1 MPEPTEPQ
9 GQQPATEEPDYKAL
23 YEQAQAEADKWKER
37 SRKNEGRA
45 KSNAEAAKG
54 YEDATQQLAD
64 LTKRLDAL
72 EGENATLKAQAAR
85 SALVAKVAK
94 STGVPEGIV
103 ASLSAQDEDALSAA
117 ATAIAE
123 AYKAPGGAPSAP
135 EAGAFPADGATETK
149 QSAFGDLI
157 AGALHR

>member
-9 GQQPATEEPDYKAL
+9 GQQPETGEPDYKAL
-23 YEQAQAEADKWKER
+23 YEAAQAEADRWKER

-45 KSNAEAAKG
+45 KSNAEAARG

-64 LTKRLDAL
+64 LTQRLDAL
-72 EGENATLKAQAAR
+72 EGENATLRANAAR
-85 SALVAKVAK
+85 AALVAKVAK
-94 STGVPEGIV
+94 STGVPEAIV
-103 ASLSAQDEDALSAA
+103 SALAASDEDGLTAA

-135 EAGAFPADGATETK
+135 EAGRFPAGGSEKTK
-149 QSAFGDLI
+149 QSAFGDII
-157 AGALHR
+157 ADALHR

>member
-1 MPEPTEPQ
+1 MPEPTEQQ

-23 YEQAQAEADKWKER
+23 YEQAQADADKWKER

-45 KSNAEAAKG
+45 KSNAEAARG

-85 SALVAKVAK
+85 NALVAKVAK

-135 EAGAFPADGATETK
+135 EAGTFAVEQSGSAGGDWLREALTK
-149 QSAFGDLI
+149 
-157 AGALHR
+157 R